1 MPLERVSQGFRDI
14 SMTFQNN
21 PLNSDLIV
29 LKNETAIARSIRN
42 IVFTLPGEKFF
53 NPNFGSRVSR
63 SLFENVDEIS
73 ASNIRDEIAT
83 SIVNY
88 ESRVNLRSVDVIP
101 DYDNNSL
108 DVTIIYNI
116 VGIDIPSTA
125 IRVRFATNKINAIS
139 KFFKSRFRSDKN

>member
-14 SMTFQNN
+14 SMTFQSN

-101 DYDNNSL
+101 NYDNNSL

-116 VGIDIPSTA
+116 VGIDVQAQQLEFVLQPT
-125 IRVRFATNKINAIS
+125 R
-139 KFFKSRFRSDKN
+139 